1 MSQWTPVW
9 SVLIDGVEY
18 RSVTLANLAIQSG
31 RTDIYEQAVAG
42 YCNVSLINLDGSPV
56 VAEINSS
63 ITIFVEDST
72 STPVAIFGGSI
83 TDIILA
89 VSSAGNNGMSQTVTL
104 TALGALSRLPKVL
117 IDGVLVKEFDGDQIF
132 DVLDN
137 ILYGAWNEVPAALTW
152 AAYDPTTTWANAQNS
167 GVGEIDRPGNYEL
180 TARSSSVTDAY
191 SLVAALATSGLG
203 YIYEDSQG
211 RIGYADSTHRS
222 QYLAANGYVDLSAA
236 DALSSGLQT
245 AVRSGDVRNSISI
258 TYKNGQEV
266 SDSDPD
272 SIAIYGSLAQN
283 ISTSLEHVAD
293 ATSQAAFYL
302 ALRAYP
308 RANFNSINFQLV
320 NSNITDGDRDALIKV
335 FMGMPVNISDLPL
348 NMGLNYQGFV
358 EGWAFSAGYN
368 SLDVALYVTPIA
380 YSLDAFR
387 WNDVPASETWNTVS
401 PTLQWINAT
410 VVA

>member
-18 RSVTLANLAIQSG
+18 RSVTLANLSIQSG
-31 RTDIYEQAVAG
+31 RTDIYSQAIAG

-56 VAEINSS
+56 LAEINSS
-63 ITIFVEDST
+63 ITIFVQDST
-72 STPVAIFGGSI
+72 STPVPIFGGSI

-89 VSSAGNNGMSQTVTL
+89 VSSAGNNGMSQTITL

-117 IDGVLVKEFDGDQIF
+117 TEGILVKDFDGDQIF
-132 DVLDN
+132 SVLQG

-152 AAYDPTTTWANAQNS
+152 ATYEATTTWANAENS

-180 TARSSSVTDAY
+180 TARAAEVTDAY

-203 YIYEDSQG
+203 YIYEDSSG
-211 RIGYADSTHRS
+211 RVGYADSTHRS
-222 QYLAANGYVDLSAA
+222 TYLVTNGYVELSASE
-236 DALSSGLQT
+236 ALASGLQT
-245 AVRSGDVRNSISI
+245 ATRAGDVRNAI
-258 TYKNGQEV
+258 TIKYKNNQEV
-266 SDSDPD
+266 SASDAA
-272 SIAIYGSLAQN
+272 SIALYGSLAQN
-283 ISTSLEHVAD
+283 ISTSLEGVTD
-293 ATSQAAFYL
+293 ATNQAAFYL

-308 RANFNSINFQLV
+308 RANFNSINYQLG
-320 NSNITDGDRDALIKV
+320 NSNLSDSDRDALIRV
-335 FMGMPVNISDLPL
+335 FMGLPVNISDLPT

-368 SLDVALYVTPIA
+368 SLDVALYLTPIA

-387 WNDVPASETWNTVS
+387 WNDVPASETWNTIS
-401 PTLQWINAT
+401 PTLDWINAT